1 MSDTPPRRGPSL
13 QNRLPDEGI
22 NSSSEHPLKEFAWLI
37 FGALVTLAAVVVLV
51 GWAAKWL
58 APKVPFAYEVA
69 MAQRVLDDKDTEANA
84 PRSAAL
90 QALAVRVAA
99 TMNLPEGMHVIVK
112 FEDDNTVNAY
122 ATIGGRIRVF
132 KGLLQRLPS
141 EDALAALLAHE
152 IAHVKHRHVAASMG
166 RGLALSLLLS
176 VVMTDA
182 GAAAA
187 QNVLNQA
194 AGIALLGYSREQET
208 LADEDAL
215 AAVVALYGHAGGF
228 TQLFGTMNDAE
239 RNLGPAIEVLRSHP
253 LTQARID
260 HARTVAQQ
268 RGWKLHGPATEMPAP
283 LAFTKQAASSRL

>member
-1 MSDTPPRRGPSL
+1 MSPTRRGPSL
-13 QNRLPDEGI
+13 ENRLPDEGI
-22 NSSSEHPLKEFAWLI
+22 NSSREHPLKEFAWLL

-69 MAQRVLDDKDTEANA
+69 LAQRVLDDTDSDANA

-90 QALAVRVAA
+90 QVLAQRVAA
-99 TMNLPEGMHVIVK
+99 TMNLPAGMQLVVK
-112 FEDDNTVNAY
+112 FEDDKTVNAY

-176 VVMTDA
+176 VVMSDA

-208 LADEDAL
+208 LADNDAL
-215 AAVVALYGHAGGF
+215 AAVVALYGHGGGF
-228 TQLFGTMNDAE
+228 TQLFNTMNESE
-239 RNLGPAIEVLRSHP
+239 RNKGPAFEVLRSHP

-260 HARTVAQQ
+260 QARTLAQE
-268 RGWKLHGPATEMPAP
+268 RGWKMQGPATTMPAALTMP
-283 LAFTKQAASSRL
+283 KTDPATRP